1 MTEKDLKFTVISTI
15 ISIISM
21 SLIIGSMFLD
31 DKKTQIIVIAVS
43 VGILILQ
50 KTIETIFVKKTRKI
64 SIPILII
71 LILAL
76 IYLLVN
82 KL

>member
-1 MTEKDLKFTVISTI
+1 MIEKDLKFTVISTI

-50 KTIETIFVKKTRKI
+50 KIIEIIFVRKTRKI

>member
-15 ISIISM
+15 VSIISM

-50 KTIETIFVKKTRKI
+50 KIIETIFVKKTRKI

>member
-1 MTEKDLKFTVISTI
+1 MIEKDLKFTVISTI

-50 KTIETIFVKKTRKI
+50 KIIEIIFVRKTRKI

-76 IYLLVN
+76 IYLLAN